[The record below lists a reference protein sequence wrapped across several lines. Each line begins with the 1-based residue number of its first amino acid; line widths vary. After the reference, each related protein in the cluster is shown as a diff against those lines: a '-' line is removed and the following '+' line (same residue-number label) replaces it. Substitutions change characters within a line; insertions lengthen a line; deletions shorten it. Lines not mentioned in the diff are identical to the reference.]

1 MANFSIHDLIFP
13 KDNSVDASIPEEY
26 KSVSY
31 QNLDQ
36 CLDIFM
42 SLEKNTL
49 IAKADLKD
57 AFRIIPV
64 SPASYHLL
72 GF

>member
-1 MANFSIHDLIFP
+1 
-13 KDNSVDASIPEEY
+13 
-26 KSVSY
+26 
-31 QNLDQ
+31 
-36 CLDIFM
+36 M